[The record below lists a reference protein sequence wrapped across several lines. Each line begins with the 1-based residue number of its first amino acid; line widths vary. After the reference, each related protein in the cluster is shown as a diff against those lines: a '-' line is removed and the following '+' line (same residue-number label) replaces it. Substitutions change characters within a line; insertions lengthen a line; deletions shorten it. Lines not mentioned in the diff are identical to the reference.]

1 MVKKIN
7 KVSKKKSLIL
17 LKKRGKQRG
26 GTNFIPFTKELET
39 EDVDKV
45 YMTSASL
52 SPKALFKD
60 VTKFKKSNITIKGPK
75 NQKYEIYY
83 VDSRNIHMDPKN
95 LSESVIDWAKTFFI
109 NDINEQGEIIA
120 NKYSILNKNIEDNI
134 DEIKKALNE
143 NYSLI
148 VDEIIESAKAALIKI
163 QAAKAVKVTAAT
175 AATAATATAAT
186 AKKPVIKDE
195 AALLKELLTE
205 TLSTI
210 AKWET
215 DNKLSIT
222 TAKSTAVTNAINAIK
237 TAKKPVIKNEAAL
250 LTELKKETLATIA
263 KWETDNQAS
272 IAAAKSIAVTN
283 AINAIKTA
291 KKPVIKDETAL
302 LTELQTVTKATIAKW
317 ETDNQDSIT
326 AAAKVSTKV
335 QDRIDVI
342 KQPVGKTA
350 HEKQLFA
357 AIAARRKK
365 MGLGG
370 KTRKSKKT
378 RKHRGIIQTGGNT
391 GRLRK
396 GYKYSGKRLKNGM
409 PEILK
414 IKSKK

>member
-237 TAKKPVIKNEAAL
+237 TAKKPVIK
-250 LTELKKETLATIA
+250 
-263 KWETDNQAS
+263 
-272 IAAAKSIAVTN
+272 
-283 AINAIKTA
+283 
-291 KKPVIKDETAL
+291 DETAL